1 VSRTNRHPPMQNL
14 SPEDG
19 SHPGHA
25 ALVEQGGHAA
35 LPDPGKICTS
45 CAVALR
51 SSNLASRTRQLAHFC
66 RCANQVHPE
75 RGLRTQIGG
84 LVQLSFQEVE

>member
-25 ALVEQGGHAA
+25 ALVEQGGRAA
-35 LPDPGKICTS
+35 LPDPGRS
-45 CAVALR
+45 ALPVQLPCAAIWLPPSFPELDQSACLQNR
-51 SSNLASRTRQLAHFC
+51 
-66 RCANQVHPE
+66 VHPE

-84 LVQLSFQEVE
+84 LVQLNFQEV